1 MKGNQTLINKEVI
14 NIRDG
19 SRLGCVEDVI
29 VDCSCG
35 SVYQLVVMAMKG
47 VFSIFCKRDK
57 RFISWC
63 SVVKIGDDIIL
74 VDMDGFELRKG
85 K

>member
-29 VDCSCG
+29 VDCG
-35 SVYQLVVMAMKG
+35 SGSIHQLVVMAMKG
-47 VFSIFCKRDK
+47 IFSIFCKRDK